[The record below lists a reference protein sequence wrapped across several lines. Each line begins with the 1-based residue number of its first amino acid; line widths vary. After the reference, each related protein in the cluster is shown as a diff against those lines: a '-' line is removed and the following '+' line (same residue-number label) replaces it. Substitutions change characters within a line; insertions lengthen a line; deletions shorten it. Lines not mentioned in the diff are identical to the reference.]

1 MTVRGWTAAFDWS
14 RGGTFAGANEDVS
27 SLVTWDDVVIE
38 VGRGTSSAASNIPAS
53 TLDMELDDSDLIL
66 APERSTSPLY
76 GKVVPG
82 VPFKFD
88 LTVSAATTTLYSG
101 VLSDLQY
108 DSTDRRMTVEVTDAW
123 GKPSQQ
129 KLSTTVY
136 QGRRTGD
143 LIGVILDAIG
153 WPADKRQ
160 LDAGST
166 VVPFWWE
173 EGTDAAT
180 AVQKLVDSEGPPAI
194 AYVQAGVF
202 VFKDRFHRITDTAS
216 LVSQGLFTR
225 IYPEGTGPGGDL
237 KIAAGSIS
245 YNHGL
250 ANIVNTANFSVD
262 VRQPAPL
269 GAIWSQST
277 PLSVPA
283 GQTVV
288 IDIEA
293 GDGFIGALVPVRTT
307 NDAIEDAE
315 PDGDYLLAYGSI
327 ASMSLSRTSGQSA
340 LLTIVGGGTD
350 ALLTNLQV
358 RGNLLSVAQTVQVS
372 AADTSSQLTKGILTW
387 PGSLPWANQYDAQA
401 IAQRIVSTY
410 ATARPLITFTI
421 DGVISTAYL
430 QQFAARRIS
439 DRITIRDDILG
450 VNGDYTIEKITRT
463 VKGLGASSS
472 LLTIVAEPVAPV
484 GSANP
489 FTFDVALQGFNLGTF
504 AADGLDKPTTLFRF
518 DTAGVGFNQG
528 RFGA

>member
-1 MTVRGWTAAFDWS
+1 MTVRGWKAAFDWS
-14 RGGTFAGANEDVS
+14 RAGTFDGAREDVS

-38 VGRGTSSAASNIPAS
+38 VGRDASSAASSIPVT
-53 TLDMELDDSDLIL
+53 TLDIELDDSALVL
-66 APERSTSPLY
+66 APERSASPLY

-88 LTVSAATTTLYSG
+88 LTISGATTTLYSG

-108 DSTDRRMTVEVTDAW
+108 DSTEWRMTVEVTDAW

-129 KLSTTVY
+129 KLSTPVY
-136 QGRRTGD
+136 QGMRTGD

-153 WPADKRQ
+153 WPADKRS
-160 LDAGST
+160 LDAGAT

-225 IYPEGTGPGGDL
+225 IYPEGSGPGGDL
-237 KIAAGSIS
+237 KMADGVS

-250 ANIVNTANFSVD
+250 AAIVNTANFSVD
-262 VRQPAPL
+262 VRQPAAL
-269 GAIWSQST
+269 SAIWSQTT

-293 GDGFIGALVPVRTT
+293 TDGFVGARVPVQTT
-307 NDAIEDAE
+307 NAAIEDAE

-358 RGNLLSVAQTVQVS
+358 RGNLLSVARTVQVS
-372 AADTSSQLTKGILTW
+372 AADVSSQLTKGILTW
-387 PGSLPWANQYDAQA
+387 PGSLPWANAYDAQA

-410 ATARPLITFTI
+410 ATARPRITFTI
-421 DGVISTAYL
+421 DGVISTTYL
-430 QQFAARRIS
+430 QQFAARKIS

-463 VKGLGASSS
+463 IKGLGASSS
-472 LLTIVAEPVAPV
+472 LLTIVAEPVAAV

-489 FTFDVALQGFNLGTF
+489 FTFDLAGAGFNQGTF
-504 AADGLDKPTTLFRF
+504 AADGLDNPTTLFRF
-518 DTAGVGFNQG
+518 DTAGVGFDQG
-528 RFGA
+528 RFGS